1 MKFKK
6 LITTLLCSSLVLS
19 NGAASINAYA
29 AQNDSN
35 QYQTS
40 NIPTNYYEL
49 ESGISPYFSYTQS
62 VTLAFD
68 FNGSDAEFGLFVN
81 GISSVSKISGKIS
94 LKKKNSNGSYT
105 TVKSWDISESSNVL
119 RYENSY
125 SVSSRGS
132 YQVSFSGKVYS
143 GSNYDTINISK
154 NGTY

>member
-6 LITTLLCSSLVLS
+6 VLSTLLCTTLVLS
-19 NGAASINAYA
+19 SSATSISSYA
-29 AQNDSN
+29 AQDYSN
-35 QYQTS
+35 PQK
-40 NIPTNYYEL
+40 NG
-49 ESGISPYFSYTQS
+49 GILSDYLNSEYDITPYFSYTQS
-62 VTLAFD
+62 ATLVFD
-68 FNGSDAEFGLFVN
+68 FSGSDAEFGLYID